1 MAPLVGTV
9 RSNGRIQ
16 FLATENAWVFKNI
29 RRSDTPIHRIKVV
42 PSQQKIEIKD
52 PEPGSDADFHWLE
65 HLKDTIATADAVF
78 LSHKDGALRF
88 GSSMHMLNSSR
99 RYYTIGTVQEAEKF
113 AEDRW
118 TRIRYFYAHRL
129 DDFRFSVNKMLTQKK
144 KAEITGH
151 DVELNVRSETIPLDP
166 ETPLLLFDA
175 TGTLATTEIVEWRGT
190 VPVGTI
196 GRFDIDNRSIR
207 LNMNRIVQPFTFLE
221 EYREEFSNYSYQ
233 FTPAKINKKFARFVA
248 RKLKAHS

>member
-29 RRSDTPIHRIKVV
+29 RRSDAPIHRIKVV

-52 PEPGSDADFHWLE
+52 PEPGSDVDFHWLE
-65 HLKDTIATADAVF
+65 KLKDVIATADAVF

-88 GSSMHMLNSSR
+88 GSSMHMINSVR

-248 RKLKAHS
+248 RKLKALS

>member
-29 RRSDTPIHRIKVV
+29 RRSDVPIHRIKVV

-52 PEPGSDADFHWLE
+52 PEPGSDVDFHWLE
-65 HLKDTIATADAVF
+65 SLKNTIATADAVF

-88 GSSMHMLNSSR
+88 GSSMHMINSVR

-113 AEDRW
+113 AQDRW

-129 DDFRFSVNKMLTQKK
+129 DDFRFNVNTMLTHKK
-144 KAEITGH
+144 KTEVTGD

-175 TGTLATTEIVEWRGT
+175 TGTLATNEIVEWRGK
-190 VPVGTI
+190 VPVGTT
-196 GRFDIDNRSIR
+196 GRFDIDNRCIR
-207 LNMNRIVQPFTFLE
+207 LTMNKIVQPFTFLE

-233 FTPAKINKKFARFVA
+233 FEPAKINKKFARFIS
-248 RKLKAHS
+248 RKLKSL